1 MTSEDTYDFIV
12 VGAGPA
18 GYALAASL
26 SKSKSHP
33 RVLLLEAGGKNDDES
48 KRVDG
53 KRWTTFMEPTM
64 NWGYKTVPQEACSG
78 RVLDYSR
85 GKGLGGSSAINFG
98 VYTVGAKD
106 DYDSWGE
113 KVGDKVTFGWNSMQ
127 RRFKKLETF
136 DGGIEIP
143 KNRKYASPDPAD
155 HGYDGPLKVGYAK
168 DWDMDLPLILDSFEE
183 AGLPRNLDHNS
194 GNPIG
199 MGLMI
204 NSASAGRRTTAAL
217 FEQGQNS
224 DSRVP
229 NWMILHA
236 PVTRVIFNEK
246 KAIGVET
253 RSQPGTDL
261 NLKRYYATK
270 EVILSAGALDT
281 PKILMHSGVGPCE
294 DLEKYGIQ
302 VVQDLPSVGQGLKDH
317 FFVPLILSRN
327 PETNDRNPFYGSEEA
342 MNSALTQ
349 WNEDKTGPWTK
360 FGCQVACG
368 WFKSDKI
375 TCSQEFQ
382 DLDTSVQEFMNR
394 ETIPHYELISGFP
407 IHLMLPQL
415 FQDYS
420 YVCLV
425 GFLMNEQSTGEVRLQ
440 SSNPEDPLLF
450 DPKAL
455 THPFDQ
461 RAAIEIYRHLLEIT
475 KHPAFAKD
483 TVSTILASPSES
495 DEDILQFWKDNTSS
509 SWHMTGTVKM
519 GKEGDVD
526 AAVDN
531 RFRVFGV
538 EGLRVA
544 DMSVVPV
551 MTNNHTQATAYVTGA
566 TCADVLISEY
576 ALDEE

>member
-26 SKSKSHP
+26 SNTKSKP
-33 RVLLLEAGGKNDDES
+33 RVLLLEAGGKNDDET

-53 KRWTTFMEPTM
+53 KRWTTFMEPAM
-64 NWGYKTVPQEACSG
+64 NWGYKTVPQDECGG
-78 RVLDYSR
+78 RELDYSR

-106 DYDSWGE
+106 DYDTWGE
-113 KVGDKVTFGWNSMQ
+113 KVGDTVIFGWNAMQ
-127 RRFKKLETF
+127 PRFKKLESF
-136 DGGIEIP
+136 DGTIDVPE
-143 KNRKYASPDPAD
+143 NQKYARPDPAD
-155 HGYDGPLKVGYAK
+155 HGNDGPLKVGYAK
-168 DWDMDLPLILDSFEE
+168 VWEDDLPLILDSLEE
-183 AGLPRNLDHNS
+183 AGLQRNLDHNS

-204 NSASAGRRTTAAL
+204 NSANSGRRTTAAL
-217 FEQGQNS
+217 FEHHQNP
-224 DSRVP
+224 DGRVE
-229 NWMILHA
+229 NWMIIHA
-236 PVTRVIFNEK
+236 SATRVIFEVK
-246 KAIGVET
+246 TAIGVET
-253 RSQPGTDL
+253 RSQSGADL
-261 NLKRYYATK
+261 KIYYATK
-270 EVILSAGALDT
+270 EVIVSAGTLDT
-281 PKILMHSGVGPCE
+281 PKILMHSGIGPRE
-294 DLEKYGIQ
+294 QLEEYGIQ
-302 VVQDLPSVGQGLKDH
+302 VVQDLPAVGQGLKDH
-317 FFVPLILSRN
+317 FFVPLALARN
-327 PETNDRNPFYGSEEA
+327 PETNDRNSFYGSEEA
-342 MNSALTQ
+342 MSAGLAQ
-349 WNEDKTGPWTK
+349 WNDDKTGPWTK
-360 FGCQVACG
+360 HGCQVACG

-375 TCSQEFQ
+375 TSSQEFK
-382 DLDTSVQEFMNR
+382 DLDPSVQAFMNR
-394 ETIPHYELISGFP
+394 ETIPQYEIISGFP
-407 IHLMLPQL
+407 MHLMFPQL

-420 YVCLV
+420 YLCFVA
-425 GFLMNEQSTGEVRLQ
+425 FLMNEQSTGEVRLQ

-461 RAAIEIYRHLLEIT
+461 RAAIEIYRHLLDIT

-566 TCADVLISEY
+566 TCAEVLIGEY
-576 ALDEE
+576 ALDEA